1 MSRPCYYWFT
11 FLQRTLERFPDKLV
25 QDDTYQ
31 SNLALVAI
39 RKTIE
44 EIRCGRDGEDKVKLI
59 EMVYFKKSHSVDG
72 ASLVLHVS
80 ERTAHRWNS
89 EFIYAL
95 GMRMGFLDR

>member
-1 MSRPCYYWFT
+1 M
-11 FLQRTLERFPDKLV
+11 

-39 RKTIE
+39 RKSLA
-44 EIRCGRDGEDKVKLI
+44 EIKQGRDGEDKVKLI

-72 ASLVLHVS
+72 AALVLHVS

-89 EFIYAL
+89 EFIYIL
-95 GMRMGFLDR
+95 GKRMGFLER